1 MLVRELGRE
10 SHRSR
15 LLRALEQFFHAPAL
29 VAGKGSRLD
38 DQNAV
43 AHLVFVLLVVSLVLL
58 PARHVL
64 AVLGV
69 RQATLDH
76 VDAGLLHLVAGD
88 HPDQLAAPRLGAAA
102 RLLIGFCLGH
112 DYFSFF
118 SVVPVLPAVWVDA
131 LAARSFSDSTVFTRA
146 MSRRAW
152 RSSMVFSS
160 WFVTAFMRC
169 LKMSSCSFLIVAC
182 SSSGSLPRR
191 SLAVS
196 LLIRSAPERPP
207 ASGPRACAQQGGRP
221 DAPASRP
228 RPPARTCRGRGGPPP
243 PPPRG
248 CL

>member
-1 MLVRELGRE
+1 MLVRELGTE
-10 SHRSR
+10 SPRSR
-15 LLRALEQFFHAPAL
+15 LLRALDQLFHAPAL
-29 VAGKGSRLD
+29 VAGKGARFH

-43 AHLVFVLLVVSLVLL
+43 AHFVFVLLVVSLVLL
-58 PARHVL
+58 PARHEL

-69 RQATLDH
+69 RQATLDRD
-76 VDAGLLHLVAGD
+76 DAGLLHLVAGD
-88 HPDQLAAPRLGAAA
+88 HPDQLAAPRLGATA

-112 DYFSFF
+112 DYFC
-118 SVVPVLPAVWVDA
+118 LLAGWVDA
-131 LAARSFSDSTVFTRA
+131 LLSDFWARSFSDSTVFTRA

>member
-1 MLVRELGRE
+1 MFVRELGRGGP
-10 SHRSR
+10 RSR
-15 LLRALEQFFHAPAL
+15 LLRALDQFFHAPAL
-29 VAGKGSRLD
+29 VAGKGSRFD
-38 DQNAV
+38 DQYAV
-43 AHLVFVLLVVSLVLL
+43 AHFVFVLLVVSLVLL
-58 PARHVL
+58 AARHEL

-69 RQATLDH
+69 RQAALDH
-76 VDAGLLHLVAGD
+76 DDAGLLHLVAGD
-88 HPDQLAAPRLGAAA
+88 HPDLLAAPRLGTAA
-102 RLLIGFCLGH
+102 RLLLGFCLGH
-112 DYFSFF
+112 DYFS
-118 SVVPVLPAVWVDA
+118 LLTAVWVGA
-131 LAARSFSDSTVFTRA
+131 PVSAFCWRSFSVSTVFTRA

>member
-10 SHRSR
+10 SPRSR
-15 LLRALEQFFHAPAL
+15 LLRALDQFFHAPAL

-38 DQNAV
+38 DQNAA

-64 AVLGV
+64 AVLGA

-76 VDAGLLHLVAGD
+76 DDAGLLHLVAGD
-88 HPDQLAAPRLGAAA
+88 HPEQLAAPLLGAAA
-102 RLLIGFCLGH
+102 RLLVGFCLGH

-160 WFVTAFMRC
+160 WFVSAFMRC
-169 LKMSSCSFLIVAC
+169 VKMSSCNFLMVAR

-191 SLAVS
+191 SLAVRV
-196 LLIRSAPERPP
+196 LIRSAPERRR
-207 ASGPRACAQQGGRP
+207 ATGPTACARRGGRP
-221 DAPASRP
+221 GAPASRR
-228 RPPARTCRGRGGPPP
+228 RPPVRT
-243 PPPRG
+243 
-248 CL
+248 

>member
-1 MLVRELGRE
+1 MFVREHRTEGP
-10 SHRSR
+10 RSR
-15 LLRALEQFFHAPAL
+15 LQRALEQLFHAPAL
-29 VAGKGSRLD
+29 VAGKGARFH

-43 AHLVFVLLVVSLVLL
+43 AHFVFVLLVVSLVLL
-58 PARHVL
+58 PARHEL

-69 RQATLDH
+69 RQATLDRD
-76 VDAGLLHLVAGD
+76 DAGLLHLVAGD
-88 HPDQLAAPRLGAAA
+88 HPDQLAAPRLGATA

-169 LKMSSCSFLIVAC
+169 LKMSSCNFLMVAR
-182 SSSGSLPRR
+182 SSSGSLP
-191 SLAVS
+191 
-196 LLIRSAPERPP
+196 
-207 ASGPRACAQQGGRP
+207 
-221 DAPASRP
+221 SR
-228 RPPARTCRGRGGPPP
+228 
-243 PPPRG
+243 
-248 CL
+248 